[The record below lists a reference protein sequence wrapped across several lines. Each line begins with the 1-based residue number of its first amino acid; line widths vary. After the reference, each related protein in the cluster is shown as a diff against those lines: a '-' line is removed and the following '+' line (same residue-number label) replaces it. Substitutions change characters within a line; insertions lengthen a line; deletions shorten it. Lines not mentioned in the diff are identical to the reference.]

1 MNTSYSGECACGAIR
16 YEAKAQPV
24 FESHCQCGHCQK
36 RSGTGHGSYLTFASR
51 ADVKITGTAT
61 DWRVAGD
68 SGNEKI
74 HSFCPVCGTPVY
86 LTFAAM
92 PDLIAVHAASL
103 DDPGRFKPAV
113 VTYTSRS
120 LAWDTMDTALQKFDT
135 MPPG

>member
-1 MNTSYSGECACGAIR
+1 MSTSYSGGCACGAIR
-16 YEAKAQPV
+16 YEAAAKPI
-24 FESHCQCGHCQK
+24 FENHCQCRHCQK
-36 RSGTGHGSYLTFASR
+36 RSGTGHGSYLTFPSR

-74 HSFCPVCGTPVY
+74 HSFCPTCGTPVY

-92 PDLIAVHAASL
+92 PDLIAVHATSL
-103 DDPGRFKPAV
+103 DDPSRFNPTV
-113 VTYTSRS
+113 VTYSIRG
-120 LAWDTMDTALQKFDT
+120 LAWDTMNTALQTFET